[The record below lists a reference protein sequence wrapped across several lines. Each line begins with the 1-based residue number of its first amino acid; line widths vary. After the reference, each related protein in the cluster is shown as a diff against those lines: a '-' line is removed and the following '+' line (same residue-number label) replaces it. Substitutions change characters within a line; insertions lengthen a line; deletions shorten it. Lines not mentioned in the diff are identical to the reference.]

1 MMLKGKRDAGSQTGE
16 ELIKEWLKVREDDA
30 PQSEDMSM
38 MGRTHSKTNARV
50 TPGLLK
56 YQQLK
61 ERQGITS
68 AMGRTTPSEDV
79 RLNSQAQI

>member
-1 MMLKGKRDAGSQTGE
+1 MLKGKRDAGSQTDE
-16 ELIKEWLKVREDDA
+16 SLIKEWLKVREDDT

-38 MGRTHSKTNARV
+38 MGRAHSKTNARV

-61 ERQGITS
+61 ERQLTS
-68 AMGRTTPSEDV
+68 VMGRTTPSEDV
-79 RLNSQAQI
+79 RLNS